1 MRLGTSSLTL
11 AAEIVD
17 GDSVLVRGRT
27 VLVCADKDFS
37 PVPLSEETR
46 AQLGLYIVENGA

>member
-1 MRLGTSSLTL
+1 L